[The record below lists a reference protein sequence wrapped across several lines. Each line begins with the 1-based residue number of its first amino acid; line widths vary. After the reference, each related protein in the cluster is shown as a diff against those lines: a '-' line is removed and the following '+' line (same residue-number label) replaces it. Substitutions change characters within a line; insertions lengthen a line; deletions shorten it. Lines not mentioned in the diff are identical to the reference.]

1 MEPAIRSVSGPE
13 AWGLAEILQ
22 FVGVVGI
29 FAGLIALG
37 VLAFRSASDS
47 PDDPDVK
54 ALNRWR
60 HRRGK
65 PGVVGDPDD
74 EAQRDRLLGPISGVD
89 GGGSA

>member
-22 FVGVVGI
+22 FVGVFGI
-29 FAGLIALG
+29 FAGFVALG

-47 PDDPDVK
+47 RDDPKVK
-54 ALNRWR
+54 ALNHWR

-65 PGVVGDPDD
+65 AGVFNDPDD
-74 EAQRDRLLGPISGVD
+74 EAHRDKLSGPISGVD

>member
-22 FVGVVGI
+22 FVGVVGV
-29 FAGLIALG
+29 FAGFVAVGI
-37 VLAFRSASDS
+37 LAFRSASDS
-47 PDDPDVK
+47 RDDPDVK

-60 HRRGK
+60 HRRGTA
-65 PGVVGDPDD
+65 GVFDDPDD
-74 EAQRDRLLGPISGVD
+74 EAQRDKLAGPTTGVD